1 MKLSRFF
8 TGLAPALAI
17 AALIGFSGVSP
28 SRADDAPAA
37 PAAAAPAAA
46 APAAAAP
53 AAAAP
58 AAAKPAPPATP
69 ACAGAVA
76 AVAET
81 DKFAAVAA
89 VPAVLTNCTPSGGDT
104 AWMLTSVALVLMMTI
119 PGLGLFYGG
128 MVRKKNVGDTVMT
141 SFAVT
146 CLITVLYAIVTYSL
160 SFTGGTPFVGG
171 LSRAFLQGMLSDI
184 NNGGIGNPNSLA
196 PTIPE
201 TVYMCF
207 QMTFAIITPALIAG
221 AFAERMKFS
230 AMLWFMGLWAIFVY
244 SPVAHW
250 LWGPDGI
257 FNSANDKAL
266 VKVLDFA
273 GGTVVHVDAGVAG
286 LMCALMLGKRRD
298 SGPAHNMV
306 LTFIGASL
314 LWVGWFGFN
323 AGSAVSAGVQAGM
336 AMTVTQVAT
345 AVAALTWMFVEWIHR
360 GKPTVVGICSGAVA
374 GLVAITP
381 ASGFVGPIGSMAIG
395 VACGVG
401 CYLGATALKH
411 AFGYDDSLDCFGVH
425 GIGGAIGAILTGVF
439 AINEYGGTPGLIEG
453 NAGQVVN
460 QLIGVGTVVV
470 YDAIVSLIILKLIDM
485 TIGLRVSDEIERD
498 GLDLAL
504 HGEIVQ

>member
-1 MKLSRFF
+1 MRLMRIFS
-8 TGLAPALAI
+8 GLAPALAV
-17 AALIGFSGVSP
+17 AALIGF
-28 SRADDAPAA
+28 AA
-37 PAAAAPAAA
+37 PVASYAQNAAAPAAA
-46 APAAAAP
+46 PAAP

-69 ACAGAVA
+69 ACAAASAAVPETDKYA
-76 AVAET
+76 AVAT
-81 DKFAAVAA
+81 

-146 CLITVLYAIVTYSL
+146 CLVTVVYALVTYSL
-160 SFTGGTPFVGG
+160 SFTGGTPFIGG
-171 LSRAFLQGMLSDI
+171 LSRAFLQGILSDV

-244 SPVAHW
+244 APVAHW

-257 FNSANDKAL
+257 FNSSNDQAW

-273 GGTVVHVDAGVAG
+273 GGTVVHIDAGVAG
-286 LMCALMLGKRRD
+286 LVAAIMVGKRRD
-298 SGPAHNMV
+298 SGPGHNMV
-306 LTFIGASL
+306 LTFIGAAL

-336 AMTVTQVAT
+336 AMTVTQIAT
-345 AVAALTWMFVEWIHR
+345 AVAALTWMFVEWAHK
-360 GKPTVVGICSGAVA
+360 GKPTVIGIASGAVA

-381 ASGFVGPIGSMAIG
+381 ASGFVGPVGSMVIG

-411 AFGYDDSLDCFGVH
+411 AFGYDDALDCFGVH
-425 GIGGAIGAILTGVF
+425 GIGGAIGALLTGVF
-439 AINEYGGTPGLIEG
+439 AIQQYGGTAGLIEG
-453 NAGQVVN
+453 NPGQVIN
-460 QLIGVGTVVV
+460 QCIGIVTVVV
-470 YDAIVSLIILKLIDM
+470 YDAVVSLIILAILKA
-485 TIGLRVSDEIERD
+485 TIGLRVSDEVERD
-498 GLDLAL
+498 GLDYAL